1 MLRQALSRCLVR
13 KARQETWQAFD
24 QGDAFGHGYPSGW
37 DASVGGTLGYMIK
50 LTNNVGFAPFGQI
63 FYDNLWRSGASE
75 TGSVASL
82 NVSRGSAETLDTIV
96 GGKLVGS
103 FYLGPVR
110 LTNVLWAGYRHDY
123 LENIYS
129 VSSTFLDGGLGSFIT
144 RGPRFSPDSVV
155 AGVGVNADVTR
166 NIFVSFNYNAE
177 ANSDF
182 IGNLFTLGLKYKF

>member
-1 MLRQALSRCLVR
+1 
-13 KARQETWQAFD
+13 
-24 QGDAFGHGYPSGW
+24 
-37 DASVGGTLGYMIK
+37 
-50 LTNNVGFAPFGQI
+50 VGFNELCCVVA
-63 FYDNLWRSGASE
+63 RSRWHR
-75 TGSVASL
+75 
-82 NVSRGSAETLDTIV
+82 RGLQLPHV
-96 GGKLVGS
+96 GLFS
-103 FYLGPVR
+103 PC
-110 LTNVLWAGYRHDY
+110 YRHDY

-166 NIFVSFNYNAE
+166 NISVSFNYNAE

>member
-129 VSSTFLDGGLGSFIT
+129 VSSTFLDGGLGSFTT